1 MNHSDFTDDLN
12 KLKEKLLNNN
22 VIYLFGYG
30 SLLWKADF
38 EYTKKTF
45 GFVRN
50 YKRHFWLLSDDHRG
64 TPEKLEKEFYFKVS
78 SQNHKVYFSF
88 FLT

>member
-1 MNHSDFTDDLN
+1 MNHSIFTEDLER
-12 KLKEKLLNNN
+12 LKDKLLKNN

-38 EYTKKTF
+38 EYTSKVF
-45 GFVRN
+45 GYVEN

-64 TPEKLEKEFYFKVS
+64 TPEK
-78 SQNHKVYFSF
+78 
-88 FLT
+88 